1 MNGEKLFLEDHG
13 QNVDKRLGPA
23 RNNSGLCILLRQK
36 KRHGDSIQ
44 FFAFAMLNISPKL

>member
-13 QNVDKRLGPA
+13 QNVDKTLEPA
-23 RNNSGLCILLRQK
+23 RNNSGLCIFLGQ

-44 FFAFAMLNISPKL
+44 FFAFALLNISSKL